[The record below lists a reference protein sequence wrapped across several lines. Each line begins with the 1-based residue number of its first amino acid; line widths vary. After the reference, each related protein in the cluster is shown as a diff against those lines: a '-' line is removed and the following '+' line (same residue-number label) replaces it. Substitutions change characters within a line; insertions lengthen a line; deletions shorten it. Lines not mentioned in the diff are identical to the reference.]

1 MHKKV
6 YRKFEK
12 ICSKFEIRGC
22 VLEVGAMPEESS
34 LLNMPCLKH
43 ASEKI
48 GINLEGPYQY
58 KDFPII
64 KGNANSMGCFNDG
77 QFDAVL
83 CNSVLEHDKY
93 FWKTVSE
100 IKRVTRKDGLIVIGA
115 PGFTES
121 HTLPLS
127 VATAV
132 LAVHNFP
139 GDYYRFSPQ
148 AFKEIIFDGLKDVR
162 IFSVMSV
169 PRIIGCGI
177 KP

>member
-1 MHKKV
+1 M
-6 YRKFEK
+6 
-12 ICSKFEIRGC
+12 S
-22 VLEVGAMPEESS
+22 
-34 LLNMPCLKH
+34 CLKH
-43 ASEKI
+43 TTEKI
-48 GINLEGPYQY
+48 GVSLEGPYQY
-58 KDFPII
+58 KDFSII
-64 KGNANSMGCFNDG
+64 KGNANSMNFFSDG
-77 QFDAVL
+77 KFDAVL

-100 IKRVTRKDGLIVIGA
+100 IKRVTRTGGLIVIGA

-121 HTLPLS
+121 HTVPLS
-127 VATAV
+127 VAAVV

-148 AFKEIIFDGLKDVR
+148 AFKEVIFSGLKDVR

-169 PRIIGCGI
+169 PRIIGYGI

>member
-1 MHKKV
+1 MHKEV
-6 YRKFEK
+6 YRAFEK
-12 ICSKFEIRGC
+12 ICSKFDIRGR
-22 VLEVGAMPEESS
+22 VLEVGAIPEKLS

-43 ASEKI
+43 ASEKT
-48 GINLEGPYQY
+48 GINLEGSYKY
-58 KDFPII
+58 KDFSIV
-64 KGNANSMGCFNDG
+64 KGNANLMDCFSGG

-100 IKRVTRKDGLIVIGA
+100 IKRVTGTGGLIVIGA
-115 PGFTES
+115 PGFTKF
-121 HTLPLS
+121 HTVPLS
-127 VATAV
+127 GAAAV

-148 AFKEIIFDGLKDVR
+148 AFMEVIFEGLKDVR
-162 IFSVMSV
+162 VISVMSV
-169 PRIIGCGI
+169 PRIIGYGI

>member
-1 MHKKV
+1 MHREV

-12 ICSKFEIRGC
+12 ICSKLSIRGC
-22 VLEVGAMPEESS
+22 VLEVGAIPAELS

-43 ASEKI
+43 ASKKI

-58 KDFPII
+58 RDFSII
-64 KGNANSMGCFNDG
+64 KGNANSMDCFSDG

-100 IKRVTRKDGLIVIGA
+100 IKRVTGTGGLIVIGA
-115 PGFTES
+115 PGFTQS
-121 HTLPLS
+121 HVVPS
-127 VATAV
+127 SGAAAV

-139 GDYYRFSPQ
+139 GDYYRFSQQ
-148 AFKEIIFDGLKDVR
+148 AFKEVIFDGLKDVR

-169 PRIIGCGI
+169 PRILGCGI